1 MPQCGYCGENFPT
14 EHLYGIA
21 PGGVRQCPPC
31 IEDWCDDW
39 EGDMK
44 VVTDTIRQR
53 NQEPLTRF
61 LEWQDGQR
69 HEKRGRN

>member
-1 MPQCGYCGENFPT
+1 MPQCNYCQEEFPA

-31 IEDWCDDW
+31 IEDWCKDW
-39 EGDMK
+39 ESTMGTL
-44 VVTDTIRQR
+44 TDTIRER

-61 LEWQDGQR
+61 LAWQDGQR
-69 HEKRGRN
+69 QERQELN